1 MGPVMLDVLGYELDA
16 EEREILRHPL
26 VGGVIFF
33 ARNYHDRAQMQALV
47 KDIRQTVQRPLL
59 LAVDQEG
66 GRVQRFRDGFTR
78 LPAPQAFAA
87 LNEWPQALSLAFDSG
102 WMMAAEL
109 LAMDIDLSFAPVLD
123 LGHQCAA
130 IGDRAFH
137 NDPKKA
143 LDLARSYIDGMHSAG
158 MSVTGKHFPGHGAVL
173 ADSHKETPRDNRSKA
188 EIMNHDMALFR
199 QLNQE
204 GRLDAVMPAH
214 VIYTDCDPRPAS
226 GSEFWLKE
234 VLRKQVKF
242 DGVIFSDDLS
252 MEGAAIMGSYAERAE
267 ASLNAGCD
275 MLLVCNNR
283 QGAVEVLDR
292 LPQTHSER
300 IARLLH
306 KPAPTQSELEAS
318 ARWVN
323 CHHQL
328 QELAVRWQAHK
339 EKQRAK

>member
-33 ARNYHDRAQMQALV
+33 ARNYHDREQMQALV
-47 KDIRQTVQRPLL
+47 SDIRRTVQRPLL

-78 LPAPQAFAA
+78 LPAPQAFSA
-87 LNEWPQALSLAFDSG
+87 LNSWPQALELAFESG

-109 LAMDIDLSFAPVLD
+109 LALDIDLSFAPVLD
-123 LGHQCAA
+123 LGHTCAA
-130 IGDRAFH
+130 IGDRAFDE
-137 NDPKKA
+137 DPKKA
-143 LDLARSYIDGMHSAG
+143 LDLARSYIDGMHCAG
-158 MSVTGKHFPGHGAVL
+158 MAVTGKHFPGHGAVL
-173 ADSHKETPRDNRSKA
+173 ADSHKETPRDNRSKE
-188 EIMNHDMALFR
+188 EIFSRDMSLFR

-204 GRLDAVMPAH
+204 GRLDAMMPAH

-226 GSEFWLKE
+226 GSSYWLQD
-234 VLRKQVKF
+234 VLRKELQF

-252 MEGAAIMGSYAERAE
+252 MEGAAVMGSYAERAA
-267 ASLNAGCD
+267 ASLAAGCD

-283 QGAVEVLDR
+283 AGAVQVLDT
-292 LPQTHSER
+292 LPHQTSAR

-306 KPAPTQSELEAS
+306 KPAPSRSELEAT
-318 ARWVN
+318 ARWIN
-323 CHHQL
+323 ANERL
-328 QELAVRWQAHK
+328 QNLAAAWQAHK
-339 EKQRAK
+339 EHMNG